1 MTQSD
6 QVGNTQSA
14 AYQPGDPVLVFVLG
28 SWQPAVV
35 IDMVDVGRVLV
46 RYQRVDGELAER
58 AFSRSSVV
66 AADAL

>member
-6 QVGNTQSA
+6 QVGNIRS
-14 AYQPGDPVLVFVLG
+14 AYQPGDAVLVFVLG

-35 IDMVDVGRVLV
+35 IDTVDAGRVLV
-46 RYQRVDGELAER
+46 RYQRVDGQLAER

-66 AADAL
+66 TADTL

>member
-14 AYQPGDPVLVFVLG
+14 IQPGDAVLVFALG
-28 SWQPAVV
+28 SWLPGVV
-35 IDMVDVGRVLV
+35 IDMVDAGRVLV

-66 AADAL
+66 AADTL